1 MNATSRL
8 TVIMQFLLAS
18 ILLFPSNLRAAAD
31 PKVVEAAKK
40 EGELVW
46 YNTLVQPHANGVI
59 DLFMKQYPFIKATF
73 WRGGGTQVYSKLMIE
88 SRAGRHYESLY
99 VAL

>member
-1 MNATSRL
+1 MDATNQSAI
-8 TVIMQFLLAS
+8 VMQFLLAVT
-18 ILLFPSNLRAAAD
+18 LFIPLNLSAAAD
-31 PKVVEAAKK
+31 AKVVEAARK

-88 SRAGRHYESLY
+88 NAPDATTGIRFR
-99 VAL
+99 